1 VASIWCNTFGH
12 RRKEIDDAVSVQLGR
27 IAHSTLLGNAS
38 DRSILLAKRLTELAP
53 AGLCKVFFSD
63 NGSTAVEV
71 ALKMALQYWQQVDGG
86 ASSQRTKCLAFTG
99 AYHGDT
105 VGAVS
110 LGGIELFH
118 SRFRPLL
125 FEVVRAP
132 SPSFYRRPPG
142 KTLQEAEREFIET
155 FDRLISSHADQLAAV
170 VMEPG
175 MQGAGGMITYPD
187 GFLRHVREV
196 TRRHD
201 ILLILD
207 EVAMGIGRSGAMFAA
222 ERESVI
228 PDFVCAAKG
237 LTGGYLPLAATLT
250 TERVYE
256 AFLGQPEEG
265 RTFFHGHTYTGNAL
279 GCAAAL
285 AVLDIFQ
292 REEVLEKLPAKI
304 EKLSTELERLRE
316 LPDCGDG
323 GVGDIRQYGLAAG
336 VELVADRASRRP
348 FDAARRV
355 GMRVCRLARERGVFL
370 RPLGDVIVLMPPLS
384 IDEDEIQLLVGAVEH
399 GIGKALAP

>member
-1 VASIWCNTFGH
+1 
-12 RRKEIDDAVSVQLGR
+12 
-27 IAHSTLLGNAS
+27 
-38 DRSILLAKRLTELAP
+38 
-53 AGLCKVFFSD
+53 
-63 NGSTAVEV
+63 
-71 ALKMALQYWQQVDGG
+71 
-86 ASSQRTKCLAFTG
+86 
-99 AYHGDT
+99 
-105 VGAVS
+105 
-110 LGGIELFH
+110 
-118 SRFRPLL
+118 
-125 FEVVRAP
+125 
-132 SPSFYRRPPG
+132 
-142 KTLQEAEREFIET
+142 
-155 FDRLISSHADQLAAV
+155 
-170 VMEPG
+170 
-175 MQGAGGMITYPD
+175 
-187 GFLRHVREV
+187 
-196 TRRHD
+196 
-201 ILLILD
+201 
-207 EVAMGIGRSGAMFAA
+207 
-222 ERESVI
+222 
-228 PDFVCAAKG
+228 